1 MQKRILQSAVL
12 LAAILA
18 VSALLF
24 TAERASGMTASF
36 PMLSAMLI
44 GLAAAGTA
52 HALTRGVRVAHK
64 TFAAAV
70 GGQIDRMMIR
80 AAETAYFIDSVKK
93 KVEQDVASTDAILS
107 QTEQNADAMERIAV
121 NAEQASK
128 LAADVRSVSV
138 AGRAEVDRGLAR
150 INRARKEAELA
161 SGVMTELKTKSR
173 EIHGITETINEIAA
187 RTNLLALNAA
197 IEAARAG
204 EYGRGFAV
212 VANEVR
218 QLAQRTRE
226 ATDEIGTMVRAMN
239 DKAESAAGGMDAVTA
254 TVTEASRNVEQIHA
268 VLGKIERSA
277 GDSEGEIL
285 AIATASRENVATTH
299 ALAKSMLKVRDGM
312 LATQDA
318 LPHAVG
324 SAMQL
329 SEQAEELFK
338 VTVVSGVESPHDP
351 VLRIARE
358 TADQIGALFSEA
370 IASGQITAEALFDRR
385 YVPIPG
391 TNPQKHTSPFDSFTD
406 RVLPALQEAVLVA
419 MPHLAYAGAV
429 DSNGYFPTH
438 NRKFSQPLTG
448 DYDRDLANN
457 RTKRI
462 FSDRT
467 GSRCGANVDAFLL
480 QTYKRD
486 TGEVMH
492 DLSVPINVD
501 GRHWG
506 GFRIGYRS
514 AGEQ

>member
-1 MQKRILQSAVL
+1 MQRQPLQLAL
-12 LAAILA
+12 LGTAILG
-18 VSALLF
+18 VSAAVF
-24 TAERASGMTASF
+24 VAARASGLAESF
-36 PMLSAMLI
+36 PMVTAMLI
-44 GLAAAGTA
+44 GFAAAGTA
-52 HALTRGVRVAHK
+52 HAMGRGARTGHK

-70 GGQIDRMMIR
+70 GGQIDRMMIG
-80 AAETAYFIDSVKK
+80 AAETAFFIDSVKK
-93 KVEQDVASTDAILS
+93 KVELDVASTNAIVS
-107 QTEQNADAMERIAV
+107 QTQHSANAMERIAGD
-121 NAEQASK
+121 AEQASK
-128 LAADVRSVSV
+128 IAADVRSVSV

-161 SGVMTELKTKSR
+161 SGVMTELKVKSR

-226 ATDEIGTMVRAMN
+226 ATDEIGVMVRAMN
-239 DKAESAAGGMDAVTA
+239 DKAESAASGMDAVTT
-254 TVTEASRNVEQIHA
+254 TVAEASRNVEQIRA
-268 VLGKIERSA
+268 VLDKIEESA
-277 GDSEGEIL
+277 GNSESEIL

-312 LATQDA
+312 LATGDA
-318 LPHAVG
+318 LPHAVA
-324 SAMQL
+324 SAMNL
-329 SEQAEELFK
+329 SEQAEGMFTA
-338 VTVVSGVESPHDP
+338 TVVSGVKSPHDP
-351 VLRIARE
+351 VLQIAHA
-358 TADQIGALFSEA
+358 TATQIGKVFGEA
-370 IASGQITAEALFDRR
+370 IAAGQITSEALFDRSYR
-385 YVPIPG
+385 PIPD
-391 TNPQKHTSPFDSFTD
+391 TNPQKHTSQFDAFTD
-406 RVLPALQEAVLVA
+406 RVLPELQEAVLAA
-419 MPHLAYAGAV
+419 MPQLAYAGAV
-429 DSNGYFPTH
+429 DNNGYFPTH

-448 DYDRDLANN
+448 NYDHDLANN

-467 GSRCGANVDAFLL
+467 GSRCGSNTDAFLL

-492 DLSVPINVD
+492 DLSVPIHVN

-514 AGEQ
+514 ANK